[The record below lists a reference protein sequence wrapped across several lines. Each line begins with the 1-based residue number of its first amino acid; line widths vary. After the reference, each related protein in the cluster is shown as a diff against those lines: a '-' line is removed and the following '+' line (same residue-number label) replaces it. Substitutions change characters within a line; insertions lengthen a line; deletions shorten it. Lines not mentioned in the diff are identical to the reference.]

1 MTTSKLSI
9 QAVGTALHADSAE
22 ANRPQNAPWSAVK
35 RMRLPHRP
43 GMPLGSS
50 SGGDT
55 INDGSDMTREPSR
68 K

>member
-9 QAVGTALHADSAE
+9 QAVGQAVQADSSE
-22 ANRPQNAPWSAVK
+22 SSRTQNAPWSAVK